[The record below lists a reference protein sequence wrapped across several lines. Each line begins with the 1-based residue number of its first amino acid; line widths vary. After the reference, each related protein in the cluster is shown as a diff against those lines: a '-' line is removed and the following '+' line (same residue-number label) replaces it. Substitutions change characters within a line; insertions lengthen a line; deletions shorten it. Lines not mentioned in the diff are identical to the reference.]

1 MCASGR
7 LCLSERSSRGYAFA
21 IDITTVVRGCRRPG
35 CGLALSIGFWGVI
48 GVPGWRW
55 SVRLRGWSVRL
66 LCLTPSATVV
76 RRARVIR
83 ITRRGMA
90 VVFVARK
97 VFTYGN
103 GSCRNK
109 GDGQREAWHV
119 DQGKRTLGSG
129 AITKGKGPEWFSYK
143 YGTEFTEPSQAP
155 SSTSEKVKETPI
167 ASAGTCPGSG
177 ASNTQK
183 VLTRKSEIEGPVQP
197 LSWEL
202 WPL

>member
-1 MCASGR
+1 
-7 LCLSERSSRGYAFA
+7 
-21 IDITTVVRGCRRPG
+21 
-35 CGLALSIGFWGVI
+35 
-48 GVPGWRW
+48 
-55 SVRLRGWSVRL
+55 
-66 LCLTPSATVV
+66 
-76 RRARVIR
+76 
-83 ITRRGMA
+83 MA

-129 AITKGKGPEWFSYK
+129 AITKGKGLEWFSYK

-155 SSTSEKVKETPI
+155 SSTSEKVEETPI
-167 ASAGTCPGSG
+167 ASAGTCSGSG
-177 ASNTQK
+177 ASNAQK
-183 VLTRKSEIEGPVQP
+183 VLARESEIEGPVQR

-202 WPL
+202 WPLRSKGATQVRNEVSSVRNEHRSLGSRLRFFAATPPDKYRLRARRRVHFNAER